1 MLITEQF
8 WWFLTRS
15 SALIS
20 WFLLSVTVIW
30 GILLST
36 RVFRSFDNP
45 AWLRELHKFISTLGY
60 VFAGIHLFSLYMDT
74 WIQFSITDFLIPFQ
88 SQYVRSDVAS
98 LGNMPTALGVISIYL
113 MTIIIVTSWLMRRI
127 PRKLWK
133 FIHMQSYLLILA
145 VSLHA
150 GWTGSDTKSN
160 IYTYFSIALI
170 TLTTAAIFIRIFMP
184 KSAVSLSNTVEQR
197 PHFSPEMLDIKIA
210 RKRQLTSNIMEFQLT
225 SEKKLPSWEPGS
237 HISIALPNGLTRQY
251 SLCGDPADDFYTIS
265 VLRTPDSKGGSK
277 YLFEKAREGQDLQI
291 SPPRNHFKLET
302 AHSYYFIAG
311 GIGITPIKA
320 MLESI
325 PAHRP
330 WQLLYLGTSLAELA
344 YAQEL
349 VAMYGEKVQIHLS
362 TDASNHF
369 DFNNLPVNEFE
380 LFYVCASP
388 VVVSVISKFI
398 PEPQLRF
405 EKFIGDT
412 FDTAGDTKFEID
424 CTKSGKTVTVRS
436 DESALE
442 ALEQANVK
450 VYASCR
456 TGTCGACELKLVDGV
471 PEHRDSLG
479 TSADDDVFYP
489 CVSRAKSNKLTLEV

>member
-20 WFLLSVTVIW
+20 WFLLSITVIW

-60 VFAGIHLFSLYMDT
+60 VFAGVHLFSLFMDSY
-74 WIQFSITDFLIPFQ
+74 IQFSLTDFLIPFQ
-88 SQYVRSDVAS
+88 AEYARADVAA
-98 LGNMPTALGVISIYL
+98 LGNMPTALGVISMYL
-113 MTIIIVTSWLMRRI
+113 MTLILITSWLMRRI

-133 FIHMQSYLLILA
+133 FIHMQSYFLILA

-150 GWTGSDTKSN
+150 GWTGSDTKSQ
-160 IYTYFSIALI
+160 IYMYFSIALI

-184 KSAVSLSNTVEQR
+184 KSAVSLANTVEQR
-197 PHFSPEMLDIKIA
+197 PHFAPELITAKIA
-210 RKRQLTSNIMEFQLT
+210 RKRQLTSNIVEFQIK
-225 SEKKLPSWEPGS
+225 SDSKLPTWTPGS

-265 VLRTPDSKGGSK
+265 VLRTPNSQGGSK
-277 YLFEKAREGQDLQI
+277 YLFEKAKEGQEVQI
-291 SPPRNHFKLET
+291 SPPRNHFALET

-320 MLESI
+320 MLESV

-330 WQLLYLGTSLAELA
+330 WHLLYLGTTLPELA

-349 VAMYGEKVQIHLS
+349 VAMYGDKVQIHLATES
-362 TDASNHF
+362 SDHF
-369 DFNNLPVNEFE
+369 DFRTLPIAEYE
-380 LFYVCASP
+380 LFYVCTSP
-388 VVVSVISKFI
+388 GVLSVIANQI
-398 PEPQLRF
+398 PSAQLRY
-405 EKFIGDT
+405 EKFIGDVI
-412 FDTAGDTKFEID
+412 DTSGDTRFEIE
-424 CTKSGKTVTVRS
+424 CTKSNKTVSVRA

-456 TGTCGACELKLVDGV
+456 TGNCGACELKLVDGV
-471 PEHRDSLG
+471 AEHRDSMG
-479 TSADDDVFYP
+479 TTQEDDVFYP
-489 CVSRAKSNKLTLEV
+489 CVSRAKSNKITLEV